1 MCGMCVAVLSRAGF
15 LSLLLEGGCL
25 RWPFECDRSF
35 WVLSWLPT
43 SRFRDLAAS
52 ALARHPCA
60 GRTSVKRTE
69 RSEGGPDEVSESSH
83 PATLRSVV
91 ALARRNS
98 VVRHPRVG
106 GDPAPRRVVSRYRLI
121 EILSPG
127 CRLRSGRFRPPAGGR
142 VDFLWLRTWWRT
154 GRLRSGR
161 FDGLPAAESLF
172 FCWPKR
178 KVTQRKWP

>member
-1 MCGMCVAVLSRAGF
+1 MCVAVLSRAGF

-83 PATLRSVV
+83 PATLHSVV

-106 GDPAPRRVVSRYRLI
+106 GDPAPRRVVSRCRVI

-127 CRLRSGRFRPPAGGR
+127 CRLRSGRFRPPTGAGSIFFGFGR
-142 VDFLWLRTWWRT
+142 GGEL
-154 GRLRSGR
+154 
-161 FDGLPAAESLF
+161 AAYAAGVSTACRPPSHF
-172 FCWPKR
+172 SFAGPKE
-178 KVTQRKWP
+178 K